1 MAATFGYG
9 VAGRLLIRAT
19 SRPMI
24 AGEVNTRVTV
34 RGRGITSVAVTVTER
49 KLAAFRC
56 SAALRG
62 GNQLTLASTRIRVSP
77 PAEGISAVPSSA
89 SVSPEASDRGRYATD
104 STV

>member
-1 MAATFGYG
+1 MAATSGYG
-9 VAGRLLIRAT
+9 VAGRLSASAT
-19 SRPMI
+19 SRPMT
-24 AGEVNTRVTV
+24 AGDVNVRVTV
-34 RGRGITSVAVTVTER
+34 AGRGRNSVAVTVTER
-49 KLAAFRC
+49 KLVAFSC

-62 GNQLTLASTRIRVSP
+62 GNQLTLASTRIKGSP